1 MNLQLFSAFFLT
13 ISLLLACSSKES
25 KTESPAND
33 TTRVIALAIK
43 ASLDRHRLPEDGQLK
58 SKYYF
63 KDSIL
68 FTTDSLPI
76 EYLPK
81 SVDSVKFKILRKD
94 EICRL
99 ISADS
104 LSDNKPN
111 YLAITTFKKIDSG
124 YQVCVASL
132 SCIPYA
138 GGGAHI
144 VEIFK
149 KGDSLTVLHKGSL
162 SIN

>member
-1 MNLQLFSAFFLT
+1 M
-13 ISLLLACSSKES
+13 LACSHKKAE
-25 KTESPAND
+25 TEPPVSD
-33 TTRVIALAIK
+33 TTKIIELAIK
-43 ASLDRHRLPEDGQLK
+43 ASLDHHRLPEDGQLK

-104 LSDNKPN
+104 LSDNQPN
-111 YLAITTFKKIDSG
+111 YLAITIFKKVDSG

-132 SCIPYA
+132 SCIPYG